1 MFRVL
6 LVDDEPSLRLTLA
19 EFLKRSGYEG
29 IAAPDYPSAVMV
41 AKGSYDVAVID
52 INLPG
57 RSGIELLHEINSRES
72 YVPVIMITGEPNLSV
87 IPEIVRAGAYDFL
100 AKPVVKEVLLKAVA
114 RATEKKLLSAE
125 KQRLEEEIKQR
136 AADLEIRIAERTAEL
151 IEAHDRLAHNG
162 KVAALGRVAAQVA
175 HEVRNPLYG
184 LLLYTT
190 HLKGELEG
198 KLAQDQAELFDSMID
213 TINQLTTTTEQILD
227 LARPVRLALRPVE
240 LNCVVNAVL
249 KLLQLQISANGIK
262 VEFEQCDENPT
273 ALLDE
278 GCIRA
283 ALLNLLLNAVEAMP
297 AGGTLSITTGIDG
310 ETLSLV
316 IKDTGAG
323 MTEER
328 IKKIFEPF
336 NSDKAG
342 GLGLGMPYAKK
353 IIEEHG
359 GKIAIESRLGE
370 GTQVCISLPA
380 EKHQS
385 EEHGGKI
392 AIESRLGEGTQ

>member
-6 LVDDEPSLRLTLA
+6 LVDDEPSLRLTLT
-19 EFLKRSGYEG
+19 EFLKRAGYEV

-385 EEHGGKI
+385 EGPS
-392 AIESRLGEGTQ
+392 A

>member
-6 LVDDEPSLRLTLA
+6 LVDDEPSLRLTLT
-19 EFLKRSGYEG
+19 EFLKRAGYEVL
-29 IAAPDYPSAVMV
+29 AAPDFQSALMLRS
-41 AKGSYDVAVID
+41 ASFDIAVID

-57 RSGIELLHEINSRES
+57 RSGIELLQMINSREP

-87 IPEIVRAGAYDFL
+87 FPEIVRAGAYDFL
-100 AKPVVKEVLLKAVA
+100 AKPVVKVVLLKAVG
-114 RATEKKLLSAE
+114 RASEKKLLSAE

-136 AADLEIRIAERTAEL
+136 AADLEVRVAQRTAEL

-190 HLKGELEG
+190 HLKEELAG
-198 KLAQDQAELFDSMID
+198 KLATEQVEVFDSMID
-213 TINQLTTTTEQILD
+213 TINQLNATTEQILD
-227 LARPVRLALRPVE
+227 LARPVRLALRPIN
-240 LNCVVNAVL
+240 LNSVVTAVL
-249 KLLQLQISANGIK
+249 KLLQPQISASEVK
-262 VEFEQCDENPT
+262 VELDQRDTNLT
-273 ALLDE
+273 AMLDE
-278 GCIRA
+278 GCTRA

-297 AGGTLSITTGIDG
+297 AGGILSVASASDG

-316 IKDTGAG
+316 IKDTGPG
-323 MTEER
+323 MSEER
-328 IKKIFEPF
+328 LKKIFEPF
-336 NSDKAG
+336 NSDKTS

-359 GKIAIESRLGE
+359 GRIVVESKLGE
-370 GTQVCISLPA
+370 GTRVCINLPVA
-380 EKHQS
+380 KD
-385 EEHGGKI
+385 
-392 AIESRLGEGTQ
+392 